1 VILTH
6 VKWLT
11 LPVSFAKRKNF
22 CSGNRTGYV
31 VFGSQATRLP
41 LREALPRSVR
51 AALAQEGLPSAL
63 KKSRPVSLQHV
74 RDRHCLGI
82 TSSPRDICTGYR
94 HAGPV
99 PA

>member
-1 VILTH
+1 

-22 CSGNRTGYV
+22 CSGNRTGYF
-31 VFGSQATRLP
+31 VFGSEATRLP
-41 LREALPRSVR
+41 LQEAHRSSVR
-51 AALAQEGLPSAL
+51 AALAQEGLPPSL
-63 KKSRPVSLQHV
+63 KSSRPVSLQQVH
-74 RDRHCLGI
+74 DRHCLGI

-94 HAGPV
+94 QAGLA